1 MVEMIICFVSLSFLM
16 IQGTQHRILPLSW
29 FVQTQKLSDPSISNE
44 EIMKS
49 GNRLSEVV
57 IKLEAVTDR
66 WLELSE
72 YV

>member
-1 MVEMIICFVSLSFLM
+1 MELL
-16 IQGTQHRILPLSW
+16 
-29 FVQTQKLSDPSISNE
+29 TQKLSDPSISNE

-57 IKLEAVTDR
+57 INLEAVTDR